1 MDQTFVLR
9 QEGFHP
15 ESAAREESLFS
26 LGNGFLGWRGN
37 YEEGYGQFRG
47 GVEGCYLNGFYETE
61 KIRYGEIAYG
71 YAEESQTM
79 LNITSSQRVLLEAEG
94 TALHPDGA
102 ESTCRVLEMER
113 GLLRRETVYALPGGG
128 KLRVRV
134 ARLVSFAHSH
144 GAAISFTVTA
154 EGAPCRVALTPL
166 VDGDVTNLVCTD
178 DPRVGSGLHGRVL
191 SLPRMGQAGDA
202 LGMVQHTGNT
212 RLAVACA
219 MVNRLDRP
227 AEITLTQTET
237 CQAQRFAFTLADG
250 ESATLCKYVA
260 YFRGGVQEEETLLA
274 QALADRKAW
283 EEWETWQRP
292 RPWRKRVLPPWK
304 ASRRRTCAPSGSAA
318 GCGWRATTRCSRACA
333 LTSTT
338 CCKARAGTGKPTL
351 PPRA

>member
-128 KLRVRV
+128 K
-134 ARLVSFAHSH
+134 
-144 GAAISFTVTA
+144 
-154 EGAPCRVALTPL
+154 
-166 VDGDVTNLVCTD
+166 
-178 DPRVGSGLHGRVL
+178 PRG
-191 SLPRMGQAGDA
+191 PAG
-202 LGMVQHTGNT
+202 
-212 RLAVACA
+212 
-219 MVNRLDRP
+219 
-227 AEITLTQTET
+227 E
-237 CQAQRFAFTLADG
+237 
-250 ESATLCKYVA
+250 LC
-260 YFRGGVQEEETLLA
+260 
-274 QALADRKAW
+274 
-283 EEWETWQRP
+283 P
-292 RPWRKRVLPPWK
+292 
-304 ASRRRTCAPSGSAA
+304 
-318 GCGWRATTRCSRACA
+318 
-333 LTSTT
+333 
-338 CCKARAGTGKPTL
+338 
-351 PPRA
+351 